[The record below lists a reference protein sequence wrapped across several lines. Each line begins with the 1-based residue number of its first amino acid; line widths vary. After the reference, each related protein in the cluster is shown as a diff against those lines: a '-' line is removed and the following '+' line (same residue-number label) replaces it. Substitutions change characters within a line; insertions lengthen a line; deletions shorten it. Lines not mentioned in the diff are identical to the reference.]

1 MENTRK
7 QYILK
12 TCVYPREPNPL
23 NELRIATANHPMAC
37 MGDAGQLMAMLL
49 KLLNPK
55 NAIEIGVFTGYSLLL
70 TALTIPDD
78 GKVVSICSAY
88 SRQTLGKPREGREF
102 RLCFV
107 DADKNNYWN
116 YHKRLM
122 KLIKIGGLVI
132 YDNTL
137 WGGTV
142 ALPEGDVAEAKR
154 EWRQCAI
161 EFNKLV
167 SADPCIEMSQVPLGD
182 GITIC
187 RFIC

>member
-1 MENTRK
+1 MKFQVLE
-7 QYILK
+7 
-12 TCVYPREPNPL
+12 VGSS
-23 NELRIATANHPMAC
+23 ASC
-37 MGDAGQLMAMLL
+37 MFWGAA
-49 KLLNPK
+49 
-55 NAIEIGVFTGYSLLL
+55 
-70 TALTIPDD
+70 
-78 GKVVSICSAY
+78 
-88 SRQTLGKPREGREF
+88 REGREF